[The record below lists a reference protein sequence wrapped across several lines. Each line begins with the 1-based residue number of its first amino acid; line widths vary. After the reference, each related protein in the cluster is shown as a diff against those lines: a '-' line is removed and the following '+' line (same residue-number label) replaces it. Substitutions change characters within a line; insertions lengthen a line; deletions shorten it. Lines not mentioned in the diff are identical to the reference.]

1 MNTFSSNFRNIIHFS
16 SKYFRGDFLSTGIV
30 CEFNPF
36 HNGHK
41 YLVEKAREITGEPI
55 VAVMSGSFTQRG
67 EVALTDKFSRARAAL
82 LCGVDLVIE
91 LPSVYAV
98 SNAERFARCGVNILS
113 SFSDMNYLA
122 FGCESDDITKLKKA
136 ATAHTNP
143 EIQALVAMGMKNG
156 GYYPKV
162 LEESV
167 KLVYGEEISEILSTP
182 NNVLAVEYIRN
193 LDNSIQPVPIKRM
206 GVSHDSDKTSGGFA
220 SASKVR
226 ELMHNGEDVSGFLPF
241 VPDEITSPEK
251 LETAILYKLRSMTL
265 DEIAALPDVTEGL
278 ENRIYSALREHNST
292 EEIITAI
299 KTKRYT
305 HARIRRIITSALLGI
320 TEKMQNTEPKYVRV
334 LGFTPQGATLL
345 KNCNLPVIT
354 SVAKDLKLSENIQAL
369 LERDVFATDTAAL
382 AYPAPKK
389 CGMDFTTQII
399 KQ

>member
-1 MNTFSSNFRNIIHFS
+1 M
-16 SKYFRGDFLSTGIV
+16 STGIV

-55 VAVMSGSFTQRG
+55 IAVMSGSFTQRG
-67 EVALTDKFSRARAAL
+67 EVALTDKFSRAKAAL
-82 LCGVDLVIE
+82 LCGVDLVLE
-91 LPSVYAV
+91 LPAVYAV
-98 SNAERFARCGVNILS
+98 SNAERFARCGVKILS

-122 FGCESDDITKLKKA
+122 FGCETDEISKLKKA
-136 ATAHTNP
+136 ATAHSNS
-143 EIQALVAMGMKNG
+143 EIQALVALGMKKG

-167 KLVYGEEISEILSTP
+167 KSVYGEEISEILSTP

-193 LDNSIQPVPIKRM
+193 LSDDIQPVPIKRM

-241 VPDEITSPEK
+241 VPQEITYPEK
-251 LETAILYKLRSMTL
+251 LETATLYKLRSMSL
-265 DEIAALPDVTEGL
+265 EEIAALPDVTEGL
-278 ENRIYSALREHNST
+278 ENRIYAAVREHNST

-305 HARIRRIITSALLGI
+305 HARIRRILTSALLGI
-320 TEKMQNTEPKYVRV
+320 TEDLQNTETEYVRV
-334 LGFTPQGATLL
+334 LGFTSQGAKLL
-345 KNCNLPVIT
+345 KNCTLPVVT
-354 SVAKDLKLSENIQAL
+354 SVAKGLKLGGNTQTL
-369 LERDVFATDTAAL
+369 LEKDIFATDTAAL
-382 AYPAPKK
+382 AYPTPHK

-399 KQ
+399 K

>member
-1 MNTFSSNFRNIIHFS
+1 M
-16 SKYFRGDFLSTGIV
+16 STGIV

-55 VAVMSGSFTQRG
+55 IAVMSGSFTQRG
-67 EVALTDKFSRARAAL
+67 EVALTDKFSRAKAAL
-82 LCGVDLVIE
+82 LCGVDLVLE
-91 LPSVYAV
+91 LPAVYAV
-98 SNAERFARCGVNILS
+98 SNAERFAKCGVKILS

-122 FGCESDDITKLKKA
+122 FGCETDDVSKLKKA
-136 ATAHTNP
+136 AEAHNDK
-143 EIQALVAMGMKNG
+143 EIQALVSQGMKNG

-167 KLVYGEEISEILSTP
+167 KAIYGEEIAQILSTP

-193 LDNSIQPVPIKRM
+193 LSDKIQTVPIKRM
-206 GVSHDSDKTSGGFA
+206 GVSHDSDKTYGEFA

-226 ELMHNGEDVSGFLPF
+226 ELMHKGEDASGFLPIT
-241 VPDEITSPEK
+241 PDEITCPER
-251 LETAILYKLRSMTL
+251 LETATLYKLRSMTL

-278 ENRIYSALREHNST
+278 ENRIYAAVREHNSV
-292 EEIITAI
+292 EEIIATI

-305 HARIRRIITSALLGI
+305 HARIRRILTSALLGI
-320 TEKMQNTEPKYVRV
+320 TEKMQNTEAEYVRV
-334 LGFTPQGATLL
+334 LGFTSQGAALL

-354 SVAKDLKLSENIQAL
+354 SVAKGLKLCKNVQTL
-369 LERDVFATDTAAL
+369 LERDIFATDTAAL